1 MSSNLNE
8 NLLTLDEAIEHCEE
22 VASRESCS
30 PCAQNHRQLGE
41 WLKRLRYYESL
52 FNPSLDTPHAN
63 NPFGIDLHIVPESC
77 HECPNHPANGGSGIC
92 FCILGQP
99 EIK

>member
-1 MSSNLNE
+1 MSFNLNE
-8 NLLTLDEAIEHCEE
+8 NLLTLDEAIEHCED

-41 WLKRLRYYESL
+41 WLKRLKFYESV
-52 FNPSLDTPHAN
+52 FNPSFDMPHIN
-63 NPFGIDLHIVPESC
+63 TSFGIDLNIVPESC
-77 HECPNHPANGGSGIC
+77 RGCPYHPANGGSGIC
-92 FCILGQP
+92 FCTLGQP